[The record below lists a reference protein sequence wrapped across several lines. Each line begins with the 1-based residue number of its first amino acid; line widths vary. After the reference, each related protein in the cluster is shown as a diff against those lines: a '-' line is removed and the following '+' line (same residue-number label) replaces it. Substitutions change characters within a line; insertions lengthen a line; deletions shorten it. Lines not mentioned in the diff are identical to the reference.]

1 MTAVRCGVMILP
13 EQSWSKNADIW
24 RQADEL
30 GFDSAWTYDH
40 LWWDPLAAQPW
51 FSAFPVLAA
60 AACVTT
66 RISLGTLVTSPNFR
80 HPVVTAKDVI
90 TLDDISGGRFTLGIG
105 AGAEGSGD
113 AKVLGGDDLSQKQRS
128 DRFAEFADVVD
139 LLLRNEVSTIRGEF
153 YSALGAR
160 MTPNCRRRPRVGFA
174 VAATGPRG
182 FEIAARHGD
191 AWVTLGPPSLSGDY
205 SPDDVVAIVTA
216 QVKQLRETCA
226 RVGRDH
232 TDLRRIYVATDLT
245 GNLMASPQAFL
256 LTARQYAHA
265 GITDLVV
272 HWPRPAGLY
281 AGDPAVM
288 APIAEWALPRLAQL

>member
-1 MTAVRCGVMILP
+1 MILP
-13 EQSWSKNADIW
+13 EQNWSESAAIW

-40 LWWDPLAAQPW
+40 LWWDPLATQPW

-66 RISLGTLVTSPNFR
+66 RIGLGTLVTSPNFR
-80 HPVVTAKDVI
+80 HPVVTAKEVI

-113 AKVLGGDDLSQKQRS
+113 AKVLGGEALSGKQRS
-128 DRFAEFADVVD
+128 DRFAEFVD
-139 LLLRNEVSTIRGEF
+139 MVDQLLRNEVSTIRGEF

-160 MTPNCRRRPRVGFA
+160 MTPSCCRRPRVRFA

-182 FEIAARHGD
+182 LEVAARHGD
-191 AWVTLGPPSLSGDY
+191 AWVTLGPPKLADGY
-205 SPDDVVAIVTA
+205 SPDDIVAIVSA
-216 QVKQLRETCA
+216 QVKKLRETCS
-226 RVGRDH
+226 REGRSDA
-232 TDLRRIYVATDLT
+232 DLRRIYVATDLT

-256 LTARQYAHA
+256 RTAQQYAHA

-288 APIAEWALPRLAQL
+288 APIAEWALPRVAQL